1 MYLEGTRLQRQWER
15 IYPVERALGL
25 PILLE
30 EMRLSGGASRPS
42 GARLFKVVSVRGPT
56 SSPFRVSHALPL
68 PYICDHVLFH
78 YAPTPGD
85 MSSTSV
91 PLTSAQIHALFDI
104 LIHHQLYSE
113 ITAFKDPAA
122 INQYGYPF
130 KKPEGTQSTSPLLQ
144 NMLNKF
150 ALTNPA
156 LKSLSQEF
164 WQDKVGVLVG
174 KLAEAELS
182 ESYDKGAIGSRK
194 ALATASS
201 SIAEYVARGML
212 GGYPV
217 TKGQSDGT
225 KKKYD
230 TSKPED
236 VQRGF
241 DDLMHGLIY
250 DDLLEHMF
258 KRVQETG
265 NLEDHLDVVKAG
277 HEYMLLK

>member
-1 MYLEGTRLQRQWER
+1 
-15 IYPVERALGL
+15 
-25 PILLE
+25 
-30 EMRLSGGASRPS
+30 MRLSGGALNFRLS
-42 GARLFKVVSVRGPT
+42 GARLFKVASVRVPT
-56 SSPFRVSHALPL
+56 SSPSASPTRCLCHTFCS
-68 PYICDHVLFH
+68 HVLFH
-78 YAPTPGD
+78 HAPTSED
-85 MSSTSV
+85 MSSTSAS
-91 PLTSAQIHALFDI
+91 LTSAQTHALFDI

-113 ITAFKDPAA
+113 IAAFKDPAT

-130 KKPEGTQSTSPLLQ
+130 KKAEGTQSSSPLLQ

-156 LKSLSQEF
+156 LRNLGQEF

-174 KLAEAELS
+174 KLGEAELS

-194 ALATASS
+194 ALATAAS

-217 TKGQSDGT
+217 TKGQSDGKK
-225 KKKYD
+225 KKKYN

-236 VQRGF
+236 VQQGF

-258 KRVQETG
+258 TRVQETG
-265 NLEDHLDVVKAG
+265 NLDDHLDVVKAG

>member
-1 MYLEGTRLQRQWER
+1 
-15 IYPVERALGL
+15 
-25 PILLE
+25 
-30 EMRLSGGASRPS
+30 
-42 GARLFKVVSVRGPT
+42 
-56 SSPFRVSHALPL
+56 
-68 PYICDHVLFH
+68 
-78 YAPTPGD
+78 
-85 MSSTSV
+85 MSSTSA
-91 PLTSAQIHALFDI
+91 PLTSAQTHALFDI

-113 ITAFKDPAA
+113 ISAFKHPTT

-130 KKPEGTQSTSPLLQ
+130 KKAEGSQSTSPLLQ

-156 LKSLSQEF
+156 LKNLGEEF

-194 ALATASS
+194 ALATAAS
-201 SIAEYVARGML
+201 SIAEYIARGML

-217 TKGQSDGT
+217 TKGQNGQKQD
-225 KKKYD
+225 YD
-230 TSKPED
+230 TSRPED

-241 DDLMHGLIY
+241 DDLMHGVIY
-250 DDLLEHMF
+250 DDLLDHMF
-258 KRVQETG
+258 ERVKETG
-265 NLEDHLDVVKAG
+265 QLEDHLGVIQAG

>member
-1 MYLEGTRLQRQWER
+1 M
-15 IYPVERALGL
+15 A
-25 PILLE
+25 
-30 EMRLSGGASRPS
+30 
-42 GARLFKVVSVRGPT
+42 
-56 SSPFRVSHALPL
+56 
-68 PYICDHVLFH
+68 
-78 YAPTPGD
+78 
-85 MSSTSV
+85 STSA
-91 PLTSAQIHALFDI
+91 PLTPAQTHALFDI

-113 ITAFKDPAA
+113 IEAFKYPTT

-130 KKPEGTQSTSPLLQ
+130 RKAEGTQSTSPLLQ

-156 LKSLSQEF
+156 LRPLGEEF
-164 WQDKVGVLVG
+164 WQDRVGVLIS

-194 ALATASS
+194 ALATAAS

-217 TKGQSDGT
+217 SKGQSGQ
-225 KKKYD
+225 KKDYD

-236 VQRGF
+236 VQQGF

-250 DDLLEHMF
+250 GDLLDQMF
-258 KRVQETG
+258 ERVKETG
-265 NLEDHLDVVKAG
+265 KLEDHAGVVQAG